1 VEYILSGTYQCMI
14 VYTGDSLLL
23 DTMTWILGIV
33 WEVLTLC
40 LAVWIAVKH
49 FHELRQHST
58 GGVIRDCF
66 TVLMK
71 THMRYFAR

>member
-58 GGVIRDCF
+58 GGIIGDCF